1 MKKTTVTGRSYE
13 VDMIEPKVLK
23 GFRDSLPQQEIVR
36 QTLMA
41 KIQDILRSFGFV
53 PIDTPALEY
62 TEVLLGK
69 GGGET
74 DKQMFRFQDNG
85 GRDVALRF
93 DLTVPLARYVAANY
107 SQLSFPFKRYHMSKV
122 WRGEKPQ
129 KGRYREFLQCDFDMV
144 GVDNPQSDFEILLLI
159 HTCLTQMQ
167 VGPFKVSVSHR
178 GLLNRFLGSMGI
190 SDKSADVLRA
200 IDKLGK
206 IGSDAVKELL
216 IEDGLTAEQT
226 DSVLSFISIEKNSFE
241 KTLEELKKLFGE
253 CDEIIRLSAILDMMK
268 ACGIEKDFIL
278 DTSITRGLDYY
289 TGIVYETLLLEMPS
303 IGSICSGG
311 RYNNLAGLYT
321 KENLPGVGSCIGLD
335 RLIAALE
342 ELKSP
347 IVTDASYA
355 DVMVVGLREL
365 PAWSE
370 SIAMKLRAL
379 GLRTDSYVGEKGMG
393 QQFAYAEKNGIP
405 YVVTGQNPEDSN
417 LFSLKE
423 IATRQVRD
431 NLTLQQIADLIKG

>member
-1 MKKTTVTGRSYE
+1 MLRCYPQQGLN
-13 VDMIEPKVLK
+13 MIEPKVLK

-36 QTLMA
+36 QKLMA
-41 KIQDILRSFGFV
+41 KVQQILRSFGFV

-74 DKQMFRFQDNG
+74 DKQMFRFTDNG

-93 DLTVPLARYVAANY
+93 DLTVPLARFVAANQ
-107 SQLSFPFKRYHMSKV
+107 SQLSFPFKRYHISKV

-129 KGRYREFLQCDFDMV
+129 KGRYREFWQCDFDMV
-144 GVDNPQSDFEILLLI
+144 GVDNAQSDFEILLLI
-159 HTCLTQMQ
+159 HTCLTEMK
-167 VGPFKVSVSHR
+167 VGAFKVSVSHR
-178 GLLNRFLGSMGI
+178 GLLNRFLTSLGI
-190 SDKSADVLRA
+190 QDKNADVLRA

-206 IGSDAVKELL
+206 IGRDGVSEILK
-216 IEDGLTAEQT
+216 EDGLSDENIAK
-226 DSVLSFISIEKNSFE
+226 VLDFISIDKTSFE
-241 KTLEELKKLFGE
+241 KTLLILSDMFGE
-253 CDEIIRLSAILDMMK
+253 CPEITRLSELLQMMK
-268 ACGIEKDFIL
+268 ACSIEDDFVL

-289 TGIVYETLLLEMPS
+289 TGIVYETLLLDMPQ

-355 DVMVVGLREL
+355 DVMVVGLKDN

-370 SIAMKLRAL
+370 STAMKLRAL
-379 GLRTDSYVGEKGMG
+379 GVRTDSYVGEKGLG

-405 YVVTGQNPEDSN
+405 YVVTSQDGELYSV
-417 LFSLKE
+417 KE
-423 IATRQVRD
+423 IATRRVMEGM
-431 NLTLQQIADLIKG
+431 TLQDIAKLAMRAE